1 MAKTTSADEAPER
14 ERDATGK
21 TAKRNQNMRMLVS
34 NDDGIYSPGIAVLAD
49 AASRFGEVRI
59 VAPDVEQSSM
69 GQAITS
75 NRPLTYRRTPLKNF
89 DAYRVNGTPA
99 DCVALGVHLWEK
111 VDWVLS
117 GINLGPNLGTG
128 LWHSGT
134 LAAAKQAVLLGLR
147 GIAFSTP
154 TKDDDPRFEELR
166 PQVEDVLR
174 LLMQESSPRLLNVNI
189 SPNARGIRWTR
200 QSIRQYDGKMVLDE
214 DPMGRAHYWF
224 TVVPIREPE
233 ANTDR
238 WAVENGWISI
248 TPLRL
253 DLTDD
258 AELEKLTTTHQ
269 EYRPR
274 TLSGGRLTIK
284 TIPARIT
291 RNVKEDPSI
300 QETTIWNVET
310 VLLEKLPD
318 QEVSLVADPKEIGV
332 EQIPGSKLD
341 STRTVFTIRTQGRS
355 PLKEGDTIQV
365 RISEIPSREKSGAA

>member
-1 MAKTTSADEAPER
+1 
-14 ERDATGK
+14 
-21 TAKRNQNMRMLVS
+21 MRMLVS

-89 DAYRVNGTPA
+89 EAYRVNGTPA

-174 LLMQESSPRLLNVNI
+174 LLMQESSPRLLNVNL

-200 QSIRQYDGKMVLDE
+200 QSVRQYDGKMVLDE
-214 DPMGRAHYWF
+214 DPMGREHYWF

-238 WAVENGWISI
+238 WAVENDWISI

-258 AELEKLTTTHQ
+258 TELEKLTTMHQ

-274 TLSGGRLTIK
+274 TLSGDRFDHENNPG
-284 TIPARIT
+284 
-291 RNVKEDPSI
+291 ESY
-300 QETTIWNVET
+300 QEH
-310 VLLEKLPD
+310 
-318 QEVSLVADPKEIGV
+318 
-332 EQIPGSKLD
+332 
-341 STRTVFTIRTQGRS
+341 
-355 PLKEGDTIQV
+355 
-365 RISEIPSREKSGAA
+365 